1 MTQATLDK
9 QPTDR
14 LHSFSADTQQ
24 PPVMDRYAGQNG
36 KEVVISYH
44 HLPAVKHSHY
54 HWKTALSFFSEAVG
68 GGSQVIATLLHL
80 RGAKEKRLIRAAR
93 YLALTAV
100 ITSPALLISEL
111 HMARRWYN
119 MLRIFRPTS
128 GMSVGN
134 LSLTSFSVF
143 STLTAAGQ
151 LLEDRG
157 YRRGSHP
164 MTLLRYPAAMAGA
177 MVCLYSGSELE
188 QTCSPLW
195 AQSHP
200 LLPAL
205 FAATGLSV
213 GASALSLTALSLHEP
228 PTTHERLRTISLVA
242 QGVQLFFALKARS
255 AWQERSGT
263 AAFDHS
269 RASRR
274 FTAGA
279 LGMGMIL
286 PITLR
291 LLRSSTGPGRKIEMV
306 AAGATLAGA
315 YLVYN
320 TVIEAG
326 NVSTEKPEDYLESSR
341 QKHSNEVSAR
351 KPTGNRWKKFSYG
364 LMAASACAVFLWK
377 RRNNG

>member
-1 MTQATLDK
+1 MTTK
-9 QPTDR
+9 QPPALKD
-14 LHSFSADTQQ
+14 L
-24 PPVMDRYAGQNG
+24 YAVRNG
-36 KEVVISYH
+36 MEVVPSYH

-54 HWKTALSFFSEAVG
+54 HWKTALSFFSEALG

-80 RGAKEKRLIRAAR
+80 RGAKEKRLIRAGR
-93 YLALTAV
+93 YLALTAAV
-100 ITSPALLISEL
+100 TSPVLLISEL
-111 HMARRWYN
+111 HMVRRWYN

-143 STLTAAGQ
+143 SALTAAGQ

-157 YRRGSHP
+157 YSRKGHP
-164 MTLLRYPAAMAGA
+164 MTLLGYPAAMAGA

-195 AQSHP
+195 AQSYP
-200 LLPAL
+200 MLPAL
-205 FAATGLSV
+205 FGATGLSV
-213 GASALSLTALSLHEP
+213 GASALSLTALSLREP
-228 PTTHERLRTISLVA
+228 QATHERLRTISLVA
-242 QGVQLFFALKARS
+242 QGVQLFFALKAQR
-255 AWQERSGT
+255 AWRTKPGA

-269 RASRR
+269 RASRL
-274 FTAGA
+274 FTTGA

-291 LLRSSTGPGRKIEMV
+291 LLRSSTAPGTKTELI

-315 YLVYN
+315 YLLYD

-326 NVSTEKPEDYLESSR
+326 NNSMKVPEDYLESARRSQR
-341 QKHSNEVSAR
+341 FSAR
-351 KPTGNRWKKFSYG
+351 KQTDRCWRTFGYS
-364 LMAASACAVFLWK
+364 LLAASACVLFLWK
-377 RRNNG
+377 RRNNR